1 MSVAHSKPE
10 FNLGKVALY
19 LGWVATAGSK
29 HFCDSLAVSTTGLF
43 DATTGRIRPLQSWNV
58 KATSHAH
65 LGKVAFNSVRVVP
78 ARSKITAVT
87 MARIIGRMLVTIPAA
102 WMLPCFADIVPM
114 EMPLPN
120 VGTGGIVHLLP
131 QMFCPQKHLT
141 KSVGGTI
148 RNLLPQ
154 LWYRHH
160 GLLIQAMPMTHLGL
174 LGCSLP

>member
-1 MSVAHSKPE
+1 
-10 FNLGKVALY
+10 
-19 LGWVATAGSK
+19 
-29 HFCDSLAVSTTGLF
+29 
-43 DATTGRIRPLQSWNV
+43 
-58 KATSHAH
+58 
-65 LGKVAFNSVRVVP
+65 
-78 ARSKITAVT
+78 
-87 MARIIGRMLVTIPAA
+87 
-102 WMLPCFADIVPM
+102 M

-160 GLLIQAMPMTHLGL
+160 VLLIQAMPMTHLGL